1 MDILCLLLSPSSVT
15 SPWVIKEI
23 DHALYEREERGLKI
37 LAIILRPCEIP
48 DKLKVSLSCLSM
60 RLMKDL
66 RMYIHDYSQQLYV
79 LVISC
84 NWLNLNNRREPLVT
98 TIKEVIDYQKVELED
113 SPTYTMSEEMSFAWG
128 TDDTDAIQ
136 KTLYAAKETG
146 LAVGTLGG
154 NVSSNISLGTI

>member
-1 MDILCLLLSPSSVT
+1 
-15 SPWVIKEI
+15 
-23 DHALYEREERGLKI
+23 
-37 LAIILRPCEIP
+37 
-48 DKLKVSLSCLSM
+48 
-60 RLMKDL
+60 MKDL

-84 NWLNLNNRREPLVT
+84 NSLRSESSRREPLVT